1 MSTQQTIE
9 NLKVLMCERFSSKII
24 EVMTILIDVKLSKLT
39 QRAEEFLTSYYK
51 RVSDLM
57 QRTETRDKQFVRN
70 SILFFLKFI
79 MLDTILRTFIRELF
93 DSKIRKKV
101 IRKMISA
108 NRSLKMIYQLAKK
121 ARRTNLKIQKLY
133 DEELRRDEL
142 KFYKNLTQNNLSKHQ
157 IEVMF
162 ASYHT
167 NKFNSV
173 HKTNIF

>member
-1 MSTQQTIE
+1 MSIQQTIE
-9 NLKVLMCERFSSKII
+9 NLKALMCERFSSKII
-24 EVMTILIDVKLSKLT
+24 EVMTTFIDVKLSELT
-39 QRAEEFLTSYYK
+39 QRAEEFLISYYK

-57 QRTETRDKQFVRN
+57 QRVEARDKQFVRN

-79 MLDTILRTFIRELF
+79 MLDIILRAFIHELF

-101 IRKMISA
+101 IKRMISA
-108 NRSLKMIYQLAKK
+108 NRSLKIIYQLAKK
-121 ARRTNLKIQKLY
+121 VRRTNLKIQKLY

-173 HKTNIF
+173 HKTNIL